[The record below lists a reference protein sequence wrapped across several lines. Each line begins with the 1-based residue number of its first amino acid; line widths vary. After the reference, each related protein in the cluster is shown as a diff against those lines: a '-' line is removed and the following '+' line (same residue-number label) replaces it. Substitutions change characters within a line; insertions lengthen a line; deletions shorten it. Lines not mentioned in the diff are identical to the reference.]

1 MAVKLLLLHQL
12 ASLYGL
18 AAATAATAAVAA
30 TRSST
35 GSETAV
41 ASATTPLVASGWTHS
56 WDSPASAWLGYGA
69 FGEWVSSDAEIAFI
83 AKTYK
88 IVVLSLNNADITMN
102 MSVAEATM
110 NVSARLKAVNPALK
124 VLQYFNMEMF
134 AGYSNA
140 DPEYATFLEH
150 PEWWLRDD
158 YGNPVMSQ
166 FGPGYDF
173 SNQAAVDHWLSMP
186 LGPESRIVDG
196 FLLDGAAGYSQ
207 PANISATR
215 AEVLKLAKWKAVGRM
230 QQRLTAANDGL
241 VLANGMIGGVIDPHV
256 EDPYNLG
263 ALNYAQGIENERGTP
278 AFELVDRVTGAFEL
292 DAVAANLAAIE
303 QASQLANGTKLVSV
317 NYWAGPIIGFSQ
329 AQDNTR
335 GFPLYA
341 PEDPDNRVPNG
352 TRAEVFA
359 GWQRQLTKWLPFNLA
374 MFLSVAGPRTYFTQM
389 VWYASFQGFVPCP
402 DAPSTC
408 CAPTPFYPDM
418 HRSLGAPKAP
428 RRQVAK
434 YKWVRDFENAAVTLD
449 LEDPLGPGTSIVW
462 ERSLE

>member
-1 MAVKLLLLHQL
+1 
-12 ASLYGL
+12 
-18 AAATAATAAVAA
+18 
-30 TRSST
+30 
-35 GSETAV
+35 
-41 ASATTPLVASGWTHS
+41 
-56 WDSPASAWLGYGA
+56 
-69 FGEWVSSDAEIAFI
+69 
-83 AKTYK
+83 
-88 IVVLSLNNADITMN
+88 
-102 MSVAEATM
+102 
-110 NVSARLKAVNPALK
+110 
-124 VLQYFNMEMF
+124 
-134 AGYSNA
+134 
-140 DPEYATFLEH
+140 
-150 PEWWLRDD
+150 
-158 YGNPVMSQ
+158 
-166 FGPGYDF
+166 
-173 SNQAAVDHWLSMP
+173 
-186 LGPESRIVDG
+186 
-196 FLLDGAAGYSQ
+196 
-207 PANISATR
+207 
-215 AEVLKLAKWKAVGRM
+215 
-230 QQRLTAANDGL
+230 
-241 VLANGMIGGVIDPHV
+241 
-256 EDPYNLG
+256 LG
-263 ALNYAQGIENERGTP
+263 ALSYAHGIENERGTP
-278 AFELVDRVTGAFEL
+278 TFELVDRVTGAFDL

-303 QASQLANGTKLVSV
+303 QASQIANGTKLVSV
-317 NYWAGPIIGFSQ
+317 NYWAGPIVGFSQ

-462 ERSLE
+462 GRSLD